1 MKSDWSGLD
10 EVVAV
15 ADAGSF
21 AGAARSLNLSTSHV
35 SRAVADIESRLDVQ
49 LFLRTTR
56 RTRLTESGQQ
66 FVQLIRPLIEQRNE
80 ALSSVRRGREPS
92 GEFRVTCSIT
102 LGERFIAPLSLQFI
116 KDHPRVS
123 LSLDFTNRVVDLVGE
138 GYDFGI
144 RTGTIEDDRIWKTQI
159 GARKF
164 HLCASSDYIARFGRP
179 ASIEDLSNHTCLV
192 GSSLHWVFQND
203 GDPIQLTPNRTWQCS
218 SSNAVLNACLS
229 GNGICYLPALYVSE
243 FLELGK
249 LERLLPAHEKEADPI
264 WAICPRQMRFEPT
277 IVAFVDRIRKS
288 LHFPSS
294 GEWDL

>member
-1 MKSDWSGLD
+1 MRSDWSGLD

-21 AGAARSLNLSTSHV
+21 AGAARALNLSTSHV

-80 ALSSVRRGREPS
+80 ALSSVRRGRQPS
-92 GEFRVTCSIT
+92 GDFKVTCSIT
-102 LGERFIAPLSLQFI
+102 LGERFIAPISLQFI
-116 KDHPRVS
+116 KDYPRVS
-123 LSLDFTNRVVDLVGE
+123 VSLDFTNRVVDLVGE

-144 RTGTIEDDRIWKTQI
+144 RTGSIDDDRIWKTQI
-159 GARKF
+159 GARTF
-164 HLCASSDYIARFGRP
+164 HLCASPDYITKFGRP
-179 ASIEDLSNHTCLV
+179 AAIEHLSNHNCLI
-192 GSSLHWVFQND
+192 GSSLHWVFQKD
-203 GDPIQLTPNRTWQCS
+203 GDPIQFTPHRKWQCS
-218 SSNAVLNACLS
+218 SSNAVLSACLS
-229 GNGICYLPALYVSE
+229 GYGICYLPALYVTE

-264 WAICPRQMRFEPT
+264 WAICPRQMRYEPT
-277 IVAFVDRIRKS
+277 IEAFAEKIRK
-288 LHFPSS
+288 HFQSPAT
-294 GEWDL
+294 GKWEL